1 MATHNPQLI
10 DGVANGVINKGQLVK
25 YLAGGWVACSVAGEL
40 ADGVA
45 FSDASGAGVAL
56 AIQIGGK
63 VKYLC
68 GAAGIAD
75 GAKITTTA
83 AGLGVTAATG
93 NLPRL
98 KAYGACAA
106 NAYGEA
112 IWESDVTVLP

>member
-1 MATHNPQLI
+1 MSTHNPQLI
-10 DGVANGVINKGQLVK
+10 DGTANGTISKGQLVK
-25 YLAGGWVACSVAGEL
+25 YLSGGWVACSSAGEL

-45 FSDASGAGVAL
+45 FNDAVTGGAVAV
-56 AIQIGGK
+56 QIGGK

-68 GAAGIAD
+68 GASPIAD

-83 AGLGVTAATG
+83 GGLGITAATG

-98 KAYGACAA
+98 KALGACAA
-106 NAYGEA
+106 TAYGEA